1 MESGVA
7 CEDKLEP
14 QARGGVQ
21 VGGEGI
27 VKELESGV
35 PLFDPDLRPR
45 ERATGGFLEIR
56 NVGY

>member
-1 MESGVA
+1 M
-7 CEDKLEP
+7 
-14 QARGGVQ
+14 RGGVR
-21 VGGEGI
+21 VGGEGL
-27 VKELESGV
+27 VKELETGV